1 MIEIKLHS
9 RTRNKSRKILGTC
22 IYTYVHAGR
31 KGGRKEKKREGGRRE
46 NGAWRNKVRFYKE
59 LGLEL
64 CLKIGR
70 I

>member
-9 RTRNKSRKILGTC
+9 KTRNKSRKILGTC
-22 IYTYVHAGR
+22 IYTYVHS
-31 KGGRKEKKREGGRRE
+31 GRKEKRREGGRRK